1 MFLTASAKSRR
12 ELNQFWIIKR
22 RVYSSN
28 KNFETLVLI
37 LTCGILPKRFHVVFD
52 VQQSTILRSVNHFV

>member
-1 MFLTASAKSRR
+1 MFLTASAKSR

-22 RVYSSN
+22 RVYSTN
-28 KNFETLVLI
+28 TNETHLI
-37 LTCGILPKRFHVVFD
+37 ITCGILPQRFHVVFD